1 MEAPLKN
8 FDVLGIPSTED
19 AWFPVSSREAGLD
32 TNPTSNPLCTMVWI
46 RNKGLLNH
54 WDQTQTDKYTLW
66 ILNSDYV
73 LNNNKSPRKKSG
85 DFKILFSRRGFC
97 CDILSWE
104 EKAGE
109 TESEGGQGGMRH
121 TTGQVYAQLCVQ
133 WIMHLDFLP
142 FPRKI
147 LNLDLRVHILQ
158 KCIPNRALDSWESA
172 SYFNISVCLIAI
184 VHLLSSTSLRLSK
197 TSTLLL

>member
-1 MEAPLKN
+1 MEVPLKN

-19 AWFPVSSREAGLD
+19 AWFPVSSREAGLN

-46 RNKGLLNH
+46 RNKCLLNH

-85 DFKILFSRRGFC
+85 DFKILFSSRGSC

-142 FPRKI
+142 LPRKI

-184 VHLLSSTSLRLSK
+184 VHLLSSASLRLSK
-197 TSTLLL
+197 TSTLVL